1 MGKYYLAI
9 DIGASSGRHIIAEIV
24 DGKIVLE
31 EVYRFWNG
39 MDEVDGSLCW
49 NVDRLFN
56 EIVTGLK
63 KCKEKG
69 IIPISIGIDTWG
81 VDFGLL
87 RKDGTLVENPVHYR
101 DTRND
106 GMVEKATK
114 YMSKER
120 MYDITGIQFMDFNT
134 IFQLLSLKENRPYIL
149 EEADK
154 LLFMPDLLNYMLS
167 GVKSTE
173 FSIAT
178 TSQMVDLKTNNWSEE
193 ILDTFGINKNL
204 LTDIAPTGAVIGQL
218 SDEICEE
225 LGVPKADIVSVAAHD
240 TQSAITATPCEFND
254 FAFISCGTWS
264 LFGTEV
270 KEPIINEASK
280 KLNVTNEGGYDY
292 TTAFL
297 KNICGL
303 WLIQESRRQWI
314 REGKEYSYAELEK
327 LALECEPFKCFID
340 PDAPEFAPMG
350 NLPRRVKE
358 YCEKT
363 GQYVP
368 QTVGE
373 IIRCIYESLA
383 LKYRYTFDGIKECTG
398 KDYDRIHVM
407 GGGTKDKLL
416 LQMTAQ
422 SCNVNVYGGPIE
434 ATALGNV
441 AIQLMSTGAIK
452 DIKEARKIIA
462 KGESLKLYEPKDNA
476 DWEKAYEDFKNIIN
490 K

>member
-1 MGKYYLAI
+1 MKRVLAF
-9 DIGASSGRHIIAEIV
+9 DFGASSGRAILGIF
-24 DGKIVLE
+24 DGEKIELQ
-31 EVYRFWNG
+31 EVHRFSNDPVKING
-39 MDEVDGSLCW
+39 TVYWDVQ
-49 NVDRLFN
+49 RLFF
-56 EIVTGLK
+56 EIKQGILK
-63 KCKEKG
+63 AKEAG
-69 IIPISIGIDTWG
+69 GFDSIGIDTWG

-101 DTRND
+101 DARND

-193 ILDTFGINKNL
+193 ILDTFGINKKL

-240 TQSAITATPCEFND
+240 TQSAITATPCEFDD

-416 LQMTAQ
+416 LHMTAQ

-462 KGESLKLYEPKDNA
+462 KGENLKLYGPKDNT

>member
-1 MGKYYLAI
+1 MI
-9 DIGASSGRHIIAEIV
+9 
-24 DGKIVLE
+24 
-31 EVYRFWNG
+31 
-39 MDEVDGSLCW
+39 
-49 NVDRLFN
+49 
-56 EIVTGLK
+56 
-63 KCKEKG
+63 
-69 IIPISIGIDTWG
+69 
-81 VDFGLL
+81 
-87 RKDGTLVENPVHYR
+87 
-101 DTRND
+101 
-106 GMVEKATK
+106 EKATE

-240 TQSAITATPCEFND
+240 TQSAITATPCEFDD

-462 KGESLKLYEPKDNA
+462 KGENLKLYEPKDNA

>member
-1 MGKYYLAI
+1 
-9 DIGASSGRHIIAEIV
+9 
-24 DGKIVLE
+24 
-31 EVYRFWNG
+31 
-39 MDEVDGSLCW
+39 
-49 NVDRLFN
+49 
-56 EIVTGLK
+56 
-63 KCKEKG
+63 
-69 IIPISIGIDTWG
+69 
-81 VDFGLL
+81 
-87 RKDGTLVENPVHYR
+87 
-101 DTRND
+101 
-106 GMVEKATK
+106 
-114 YMSKER
+114 MSKER

-240 TQSAITATPCEFND
+240 TQSAITATPCEFDD

-462 KGESLKLYEPKDNA
+462 KGENLKLYEPKDNA